1 MRKTFM
7 NNQPNK
13 PDCVTAR
20 LAACIVAVALLL
32 TACGEEKTSPEP
44 KPAAEQKTEAGK
56 HGEGRH
62 DKEGVIKLS
71 EPEVKR
77 AGIELQTLQAQS
89 QADVVTVTAT
99 IRANQDRIAR
109 VASRVEGR
117 ITRVHVKLG
126 DSVRAGQSLASL
138 DSVVLGEARSAFL
151 QSQAS
156 HRVAQTDFDRSKELA
171 AEEIIPQREFL
182 RAKAELDKSSAE
194 LRAAEDK
201 LRLLGAS
208 PQHGG
213 RAAAGFEVHAPLGGT
228 VIEKKAMAGELATP
242 SDALFTVADLSR
254 VWIEA
259 NLGEDL
265 LAQVRPG
272 ANATVS
278 VAAYPGERFV
288 GKVTYIAG
296 VLDKDTRTIG
306 ARIEVDNKDGRLK
319 PEMFATAAIDTGRSK
334 GEVLSVPDAA
344 IVLLQGQPTVF
355 VQERGGFEPR
365 PVELGDKLGG
375 RTVLKSGVDA
385 GEQVVAAGAYALKA
399 RLLKSQISDEH

>member
-1 MRKTFM
+1 MH
-7 NNQPNK
+7 NNLNN
-13 PDCVTAR
+13 PDRIPAR
-20 LAACIVAVALLL
+20 LAAAIVVAILL
-32 TACGEEKTSPEP
+32 TACGGGEKKPPEP
-44 KPAAEQKTEAGK
+44 KPGAEQKAEAGK
-56 HGEGRH
+56 HEEGKH
-62 DKEGVIKLS
+62 DEGTVIKLS
-71 EPEVKR
+71 EAEAKR
-77 AGIELQTLQAQS
+77 AGIQLQALQPQS

-99 IRANQDRIAR
+99 IRANQDKIAR

-117 ITRVHVKLG
+117 ITRVLVNLG
-126 DSVRAGQSLASL
+126 DTVRAGQPLASL
-138 DSVVLGEARSAFL
+138 DSVALGEAQSAFL

-156 HRVAQTDFDRSKELA
+156 HRVAQTDFDRAKALA

-208 PQHGG
+208 PQRSG
-213 RAAAGFEVHAPLGGT
+213 RAAAGFEVHAPFAGT
-228 VIEKKAMAGELATP
+228 VIEKKATTGELATP

-259 NLGEDL
+259 NLSEDL
-265 LAQVRPG
+265 LSKVRPG
-272 ANATVS
+272 ANATVR
-278 VAAYPGERFV
+278 VAAYPGERFA

-296 VLDKDTRTIG
+296 ILNKDTRTIG
-306 ARIEVDNKDGRLK
+306 ARIEVDNKDRRLK
-319 PEMFATAAIDTGRSK
+319 PEMFATAVIETGTSK
-334 GEVLSVPDAA
+334 DKVLSVPDAA